1 MEKVKDM
8 KRGYIIKLTFQPLL
22 YLCAIATQVSAQDIQ
37 TAWHGKVSIGDVP
50 VLMNG
55 NIALQSDGE
64 LFTNNGRLELEGSY
78 YGESGSRAYRYVSTA
93 IDTGIDASLF
103 LDASTVGGS
112 TEIIPEFDESWDG
125 SPVALV
131 KARQAI
137 TESGT
142 DVDTD
147 INTKNGVFYIESVLP
162 DCGDYYVQLQHKT
175 DESNSLWSVTG
186 TTTLPLIKQLRNH
199 TLLINNNPA
208 TNEKHSFSYYKWYK
222 DGRLLKEGS
231 QAEHGGS
238 YYTGGGNLDADA
250 AYMVEVTDADGKHYF
265 SCPYNYTPNALP
277 ASVKVYPNPV
287 SRDNSRVYVQVETT
301 NEKLLEHAEVE
312 VYSYTGRYYGKVQA
326 KGQHTIPIDLPGE
339 TGVYILKFKSKE
351 LETGLK
357 AVVQ

>member
-1 MEKVKDM
+1 M
-8 KRGYIIKLTFQPLL
+8 KRGYIIKFTCLPLL
-22 YLCAIATQVSAQDIQ
+22 CFCAMAISIPIQAQDVQ
-37 TAWHGKVSIGDVP
+37 TAWHGKISIGDIP
-50 VLMNG
+50 VLMHG
-55 NIALQSDGE
+55 DIALQSDGE
-64 LFTNNGRLELEGSY
+64 LFTNNGRLKLEGSY
-78 YGESGSRAYRYVSTA
+78 YGEPGSRAYRYVAGTT

-103 LDASTVGGS
+103 LDASTAGGS
-112 TEIIPEFDESWDG
+112 TEIIPELDENWDG

-142 DVDTD
+142 DTD
-147 INTKNGVFYIESVLP
+147 IDTGIGTKNSVFYIEPVIP
-162 DCGDYYVQLQHKT
+162 DCGDYYVQLLHKG
-175 DESNSLWSVTG
+175 DESNSVWSVTG

-199 TLLINNNPA
+199 TLLINNNPNA
-208 TNEKHSFSYYKWYK
+208 NDGHSFNYYKWYK

-231 QAEHGGS
+231 HEEHGGS
-238 YYTGGGNLDADA
+238 YYTGGGNLDANA
-250 AYMVEVTDADGKHYF
+250 VYMVEVTDADGKRYF
-265 SCPYNYTPNALP
+265 SCPYNYIPVALP

-287 SRDNSRVYVQVETT
+287 SRDNSRVYVQVGTS

-326 KGQHTIPIDLPGE
+326 KGQHTIPVDLPQ
-339 TGVYILKFKSKE
+339 TPGVYILKFKAKE

>member
-1 MEKVKDM
+1 MRKQL
-8 KRGYIIKLTFQPLL
+8 IIQLCLPLL
-22 YLCAIATQVSAQDIQ
+22 YLCAITAQISAQDIQ
-37 TAWHGKVSIGDVP
+37 TAWHGKVSIGDIP

-93 IDTGIDASLF
+93 IDTGMDTSLF
-103 LDASTVGGS
+103 LDASIAGGS

-125 SPVALV
+125 SPVNLV
-131 KARQAI
+131 KAKPDN
-137 TESGT
+137 TSGT
-142 DVDTD
+142 GNNAD
-147 INTKNGVFYIESVLP
+147 VFYIEPVIP
-162 DCGDYYVQLQHKT
+162 DCGDYYVQLLHKG
-175 DESNSLWSVTG
+175 DRNNSLWSVTG

-222 DGRLLKEGS
+222 DGRLLKEGTQS
-231 QAEHGGS
+231 EHGGS
-238 YYTGGGNLDADA
+238 YYTGGANLDADA
-250 AYMVEVTDADGKHYF
+250 VYMVEVTDADGKHYF
-265 SCPYNYTPNALP
+265 SCPYNYTPVALP

-287 SRDNSRVYVQVETT
+287 SRDNSRVYVQVETS